1 MLDSLAAHIAVLDGE
16 GRIVATNEA
25 WERFAR
31 QNGGGDPTTGVG
43 VNYLH
48 VCQGACGESS
58 EGADAVLAGI
68 GSVLASRQSQFSYE
82 YPCHSPEERRW
93 FLLQVSGLSGGV
105 EGAVLLHIN
114 ITQRKLL
121 EGKLL
126 EHERLK
132 VLTTGLMNGQE
143 EERRRIARE
152 LHDGLN
158 QEVALLA
165 IEMGMMIRQLPEGN
179 DVRRMIVSCQKKAV
193 ELSDHIRRISH
204 QLHPAALEHLGLVPA
219 LRTQCDEFAE
229 KEGIEA
235 ALEVEEEPRGVS
247 AASALCAYRVVQECL
262 RNISKHARATKA
274 IVRLNATGNDIDVS
288 VHDNGA
294 GFDSGGRRGL
304 GLASMEERVEHL
316 GGCFKVT
323 SGSGQGT
330 LVEVRLPL
338 GEESN
343 AKAAG
348 SAG

>member
-1 MLDSLAAHIAVLDGE
+1 MDSLAAHIAVLDGE

-25 WERFAR
+25 WERFAQ
-31 QNGGGDPTTGVG
+31 QNGGVDTQTGIG

-58 EGADAVLAGI
+58 EGADDVFAGI
-68 GSVLASRQSQFSYE
+68 GSVLAGHQGQFSYE
-82 YPCHSPEERRW
+82 YPCHSREERRW

-105 EGAVLLHIN
+105 DGAVLLHIN

-126 EHERLK
+126 EHEKLK

-143 EERRRIARE
+143 DERRRIARE

-158 QEVALLA
+158 QEAALLA
-165 IEMGMMIRQLPEGN
+165 IEMGMMIRQLPEESA
-179 DVRRMIVSCQKKAV
+179 VRQTLVSCQQKAV

-204 QLHPAALEHLGLVPA
+204 QLHPAALEHLGLVSA
-219 LRTQCDEFAE
+219 LRAQCDEFAE
-229 KEGIEA
+229 KEGIETV
-235 ALEVEEEPRGVS
+235 LEVNAEPKDPS
-247 AASALCAYRVVQECL
+247 AASALCIYRVVQESL
-262 RNISKHARATKA
+262 RNIAKHARASKA
-274 IVRLNATGNDIDVS
+274 VVRLNASGNDIDLAIR
-288 VHDNGA
+288 DNGA

-316 GGCFKVT
+316 GGCFSVT
-323 SGSGQGT
+323 SESGHGT

-343 AKAAG
+343 EKAAG